1 MTTLIRSGTN
11 GRYSDTATRNIES
24 ILKLE
29 KEDQE
34 ELSPYHRVSHAIGW
48 FVGTVY
54 FVVFEC
60 AMVLGWIA
68 FNVALAP
75 AHWPFDPYPF
85 PLLAVVLG
93 LEAVLLTSF
102 VLIRQNAIDR
112 TSERRN
118 HLDLQINLLAE
129 GRGDEGSQD
138 ARGDRGS
145 SEIARSL
152 RQQGSLTG
160 DARRIHR
167 PRPAR
172 TGEEGSRMSTTPSVG
187 SRLRD
192 VRVHVGNPMDTG
204 VLIAKLVTMLGGLA
218 AALTSLSYLS
228 QVKKARAAAPMI
240 CRGKCCRAWRSGA
253 IPG

>member
-1 MTTLIRSGTN
+1 MNTLIRSGTN
-11 GRYSDTATRNIES
+11 ARYSGTATRNIES

-29 KEDQE
+29 KEDRE

-75 AHWPFDPYPF
+75 AHWTFDPYPF

-129 GRGDEGSQD
+129 EEATKVLKMLGEIAAHLKLPVHNPDNKDLSQD
-138 ARGDRGS
+138 TQVES
-145 SEIARSL
+145 IARDL
-152 RQQGSLTG
+152 R
-160 DARRIHR
+160 AR
-167 PRPAR
+167 
-172 TGEEGSRMSTTPSVG
+172 E
-187 SRLRD
+187 
-192 VRVHVGNPMDTG
+192 
-204 VLIAKLVTMLGGLA
+204 
-218 AALTSLSYLS
+218 
-228 QVKKARAAAPMI
+228 KKEAE
-240 CRGKCCRAWRSGA
+240 
-253 IPG
+253 